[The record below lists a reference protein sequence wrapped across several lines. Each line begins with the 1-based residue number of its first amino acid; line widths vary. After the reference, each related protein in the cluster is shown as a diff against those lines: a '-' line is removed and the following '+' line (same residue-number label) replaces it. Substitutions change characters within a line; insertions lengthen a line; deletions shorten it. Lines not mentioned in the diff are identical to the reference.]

1 MTDDIE
7 EISIKSDFID
17 LLKEKYLSYA
27 LSTITDRALPDVR
40 DGLKPVHRRLLYAMS
55 ELKLG
60 SEESFKKC
68 ARVVGDVIGKYH
80 PHGEQAVYDSLVKLA
95 QDFSHRYPLIQ
106 GQGNFGNIDGD
117 NAAAMR
123 YTESRLTKV
132 SELIMDKINDGTTNF
147 IRNYDETE
155 FEPTVFPSYFPNLL
169 ANGSSGIAVGMAT
182 SIPPHNI
189 IEILEMARLLIHNED
204 IDSIALMKNF
214 KGPDLPTG
222 GSIVSTAE
230 NIHEIYQKGRGALKI
245 RCKWEEAKIN
255 DSYVIKITE
264 IPYGIQK
271 SKLIEKLADCILSKT
286 IKNIVDVR
294 DESDENVCIIIKPKN
309 SKITSRQIM
318 NELYKFTDLEV
329 SLSINM
335 NVLQGGEGR
344 IPKVLS
350 LKEVL
355 SQWIDHRY
363 QILIKSNKFYL
374 ERAEKKIHNL
384 EGYLIVY
391 MNIDKVISII
401 RNSDSPKIE
410 LIAEFDIS
418 DTQAESI
425 LEMKLRSLRKLEE
438 LTLKSD
444 LKKFKNQRKE
454 IREIL
459 ASQSIQK
466 LKILEEIETLMSL
479 FIEDKSLSRMSR
491 RLTQIEIPQDIHS
504 ENFDEEQPVTVFLTE
519 KGWISV
525 VEGHAIDENTVKLKD
540 RDKLMYSAKITTD
553 KKLLLFTNIGKVY
566 SIYTNKLM
574 MRNNDFEPIRKYL
587 NLIQDEYILHV
598 CEYSSDYNDIVL
610 VSKEGKGIISKKSE
624 MLTST
629 RNGKVLMNLPHG
641 VLISAVVKIS
651 GSHIAV
657 MNDSGNLLV
666 FDHQDIK
673 RLNRGSGIIFQNLK
687 NGKIVDVAT
696 VNLDDE
702 INLINKNTGRSFMKV
717 NASEYYGERGRI
729 GKKIKLRNSSNI
741 KLLSFMNK
749 MKS

>member
-155 FEPTVFPSYFPNLL
+155 FEPTVFPSCFPNLL

-214 KGPDLPTG
+214 NGPDLPTG
-222 GSIVSTAE
+222 GSIVSTIE

-309 SKITSRQIM
+309 SKIPSRQIM

-410 LIAEFDIS
+410 LISEFDIS

-466 LKILEEIETLMSL
+466 LKILEEIDTLMNL

-491 RLTQIEIPQDIHS
+491 RLTQIEIPQDIPS

-525 VEGHAIDENTVKLKD
+525 VKGHAIDENTIKLKD

-574 MRNNDFEPIRKYL
+574 IRNNDFEPIRKYL

-598 CEYSSDYNDIVL
+598 CEYSSDFNDIVL

-641 VLISAVVKIS
+641 VLISTVVKIS

-717 NASEYYGERGRI
+717 SASEYYGERGRI
-729 GKKIKLRNSSNI
+729 GKKIKLKNSSNI
-741 KLLSFMNK
+741 KILSFMNK

>member
-7 EISIKSDFID
+7 EMSIKSDFID

-155 FEPTVFPSYFPNLL
+155 FEPTVFPSCFPNLL

-214 KGPDLPTG
+214 NGPDLPTG
-222 GSIVSTAE
+222 GSIVSTIE

-309 SKITSRQIM
+309 SKIPSRQIM

-335 NVLQGGEGR
+335 NVLQGGDGR

-410 LIAEFDIS
+410 LISEFDIS

-466 LKILEEIETLMSL
+466 LKILEEIDTLMSL

-525 VEGHAIDENTVKLKD
+525 VEGHAIDENTIKLKD

-574 MRNNDFEPIRKYL
+574 IRNNDFEPIRKYL